1 MHSKPTYMR
10 KALLFVSFIIICS
23 CARPQ
28 YTCTYITTRVDAPIE
43 FSGFAPQDVDTLF
56 ITYYKPDS
64 TFSNIISKDT
74 VISPSVYQSGIYLF
88 RASNLSDFAIIND
101 SKDLKIQL
109 ASVGKIFYLHAVYP
123 PPDTMIDRE
132 EACLGRTFISLP
144 NVYANGQAVPYST
157 VYTNQLFLAP

>member
-1 MHSKPTYMR
+1 MR
-10 KALLFVSFIIICS
+10 KALLFVSLVIISS

-43 FSGFAPQDVDTLF
+43 FSGFTPQDVDTLF
-56 ITYYKPDS
+56 ITYYRPDS
-64 TFSNIISKDT
+64 TFSNVISKDT
-74 VISPSVYQSGIYLF
+74 VISPSVYQSDIYLF
-88 RASNLSDFAIIND
+88 RASNMSDFAVIND

-109 ASVGKIFYLHAVYP
+109 AKAGNVFYLHAVYP

-132 EACLGRTFISLP
+132 EACLPRSFISLP
-144 NVYANGQAVPYST
+144 KVYANGKAVQYST